1 MLWPKPINTTHRD
14 VLSQFVKSRWFNFM
28 ALKLMALILHLP
40 CNPDEAD
47 TSTMLLES
55 RSAMLKLSPLMVQNK
70 SHFQVKLFLR

>member
-1 MLWPKPINTTHRD
+1 MLGPKPINTTHRD
-14 VLSQFVKSRWFNFM
+14 VLSQFLKSRRFNSM
-28 ALKLMALILHLP
+28 ALKLMASILPLP

-70 SHFQVKLFLR
+70 SHF

>member
-1 MLWPKPINTTHRD
+1 MLGPKPINTTHTD
-14 VLSQFVKSRWFNFM
+14 VLSQFLKSRWFNSM
-28 ALKLMALILHLP
+28 GLKLMALILHLP

-70 SHFQVKLFLR
+70 SHFQVKVFLR

>member
-1 MLWPKPINTTHRD
+1 
-14 VLSQFVKSRWFNFM
+14 
-28 ALKLMALILHLP
+28 MALILHLP

-70 SHFQVKLFLR
+70 SHFQVKLFLRWIRYLDMSMEYEAQCHKIFLVPKEI